1 MGTPLITEITELTQS
16 TSLKTESTG
25 PTQVTAFISST
36 LAGSTQ
42 GGGTPTQGGST
53 PTQGG
58 SSPTPGGS
66 TPTTQGGSAP
76 TKTLSSVPHLL
87 SKTSSTPAGTTKAP
101 PTVDSSCGVCICGT
115 PPPTQQGSS
124 PDQTSPV
131 SGPSEPGKPDK
142 TSQAPTDISTP
153 TSDETPKLMSTDKPT
168 SGPTDKLT
176 SGATDKPTSGPTDKS
191 TSGPTDKSTS
201 GPTDKSSLSVT
212 SPSTGSTTGLTGF
225 TPFVSGTVSTKA
237 PKKGLLPLL
246 LKATTPTVR
255 KHVER
260 GLFNSLRRNFH

>member
-1 MGTPLITEITELTQS
+1 MTP
-16 TSLKTESTG
+16 
-25 PTQVTAFISST
+25 
-36 LAGSTQ
+36 TQ
-42 GGGTPTQGGST
+42 GGSSPTLSPTQGGST

-58 SSPTPGGS
+58 STQ
-66 TPTTQGGSAP
+66 TQGGSPQTQGDSTPTQGGSTP

-101 PTVDSSCGVCICGT
+101 PTVDPSCGVCICGT

-168 SGPTDKLT
+168 SGPTDK
-176 SGATDKPTSGPTDKS
+176 
-191 TSGPTDKSTS
+191 STS

-246 LKATTPTVR
+246 LKPTTPTVR